1 MLGAGWRVFV
11 LPASYLEES
20 EGKMLFSFRYSH
32 TDFCK
37 GLEWVGR
44 MRLHEVQVGRTPV
57 SAAR

>member
-1 MLGAGWRVFV
+1 M
-11 LPASYLEES
+11 LPASCLEES